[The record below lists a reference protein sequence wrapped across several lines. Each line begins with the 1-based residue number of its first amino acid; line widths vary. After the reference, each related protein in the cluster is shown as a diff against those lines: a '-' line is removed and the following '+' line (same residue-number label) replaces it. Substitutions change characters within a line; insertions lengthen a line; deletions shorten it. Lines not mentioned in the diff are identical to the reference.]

1 MDTYDEKIKFSL
13 LSILIK
19 YAKWKL
25 HIIYKCEKGQTLL
38 CDTRT
43 NQIGQII
50 VMCYQLIVFII

>member
-25 HIIYKCEKGQTLL
+25 HIIYKCEKVKHYCVTPEQTKLVKLL
-38 CDTRT
+38 
-43 NQIGQII
+43 
-50 VMCYQLIVFII
+50 